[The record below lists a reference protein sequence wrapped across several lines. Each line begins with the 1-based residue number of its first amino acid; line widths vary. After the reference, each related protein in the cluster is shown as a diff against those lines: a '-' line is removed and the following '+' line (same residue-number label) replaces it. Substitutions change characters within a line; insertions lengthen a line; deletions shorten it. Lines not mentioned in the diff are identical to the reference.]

1 MEGSAQPTPHLL
13 LGLFAVLISVR
24 LCGFVGMHSRLALV
38 TCSGVSV
45 MSGLLVLASLM
56 LLSSLI
62 MMLGGFAAVDRC
74 LFMVF
79 CGFLGHG
86 GSFFWDTPD
95 HRA

>member
-1 MEGSAQPTPHLL
+1 LL

-62 MMLGGFAAVDRC
+62 DAWRLRRC
-74 LFMVF
+74 GSMPFYGVLRLSWTW
-79 CGFLGHG
+79 GFLFLGY
-86 GSFFWDTPD
+86 TR